1 MPLLTREVVPPYYA
15 QVELSA
21 PEAPDYP
28 DWGTG
33 EGVAVATPGC
43 VAVATRPDHL
53 GNVQVEAWLDA
64 PPPGVHSPPIW
75 AGEMH
80 FQGGHAVMGTSI
92 GSRLAEIPLNDHDY
106 NVEVYALPAAGEAA
120 EVVIFVLYP
129 RRKSAVPPAA
139 SGAG

>member
-1 MPLLTREVVPPYYA
+1 
-15 QVELSA
+15 
-21 PEAPDYP
+21 
-28 DWGTG
+28 
-33 EGVAVATPGC
+33 
-43 VAVATRPDHL
+43 
-53 GNVQVEAWLDA
+53 
-64 PPPGVHSPPIW
+64 
-75 AGEMH
+75 
-80 FQGGHAVMGTSI
+80 MGTSI